1 MTPAGVAPSVTA
13 MDDLERRLTRWVES
27 DLITAEQAAAILAAE
42 RAADGGEDPGP
53 SLAATALGYLGAS
66 IALVGGVVAAS
77 REWSEMATGARLAIA
92 GGATLALLAAGFLAR
107 RQEHPALR
115 ALDGYLWF
123 LSAAGA
129 AFTAGLVA
137 HDVLELETRSIT
149 LAAGLAAVAWATPL
163 WRIRPVPLLAVA
175 AVAGLAVALEAILAH
190 LPGPPDELHGLP
202 LWGLG
207 AVLALLD
214 WGKLGWRGRGRFALA
229 GVLLLLGAQVLSF
242 GWRPAG
248 LALGIGTAVALL
260 AASVLL
266 RSMVHLGFGAA
277 GVLLF
282 LPQIVFEYLGDTL
295 GAPLALL
302 VSGIAILAGAFLTA
316 RLGGSLRQGRVQW
329 GSATAA
335 PQRKQAWLAAAAVA
349 LAVCIAIWAF
359 GVAPLPDYPSLAA
372 APDPSIPGQVAFV
385 RWGERPCVYVVPGRG
400 GPERRLRCTDDEE
413 DGEDWFGGPIAW
425 TRDGRVVVQAYSP
438 AGNRAIVLD
447 PATGRVL
454 ERIPVQE
461 PLAERAPP
469 EAEAR
474 DDGARLLVNRS
485 DGAATLGFAPRA
497 SSPREVARV
506 GGPPAY
512 RFGEARWSPDGEW
525 ILVRDSNQDL
535 LVVRALEGAPLRL
548 LADRVTGPFA
558 WHVPGRFDDAVDVD
572 SLRAAAR

>member
-1 MTPAGVAPSVTA
+1 
-13 MDDLERRLTRWVES
+13 MDDLERRLAQWVES
-27 DLITAEQAAAILAAE
+27 DLISAEQAAAILAAE
-42 RAADGGEDPGP
+42 RAPGGAEAPGP

-77 REWSEMATGARLAIA
+77 REWSEMAIGARLGLA
-92 GGATLALLAAGFLAR
+92 GGATLTLLAAGVLAR

-115 ALDGYLWF
+115 ALDGFLWF

-149 LAAGLAAVAWATPL
+149 LAAGLAAVAWAAPL
-163 WRIRPVPLLAVA
+163 WRIRPVPLLAIA
-175 AVAGLAVALEAILAH
+175 TVAGLAVALEAILAH

-214 WGKLGWRGRGRFALA
+214 WGKFARRGRGTFALA
-229 GVLLLLGAQVLSF
+229 GVLLLLGAQILSF

-260 AASVLL
+260 GASVLV

-316 RLGGSLRQGRVQW
+316 RLGGSLRRGPAPGR
-329 GSATAA
+329 SATATRQSKRA
-335 PQRKQAWLAAAAVA
+335 GIAAAAVA
-349 LAVCIAIWAF
+349 LAVCVAIWAF

-372 APDPSIPGQVAFV
+372 APDPSIPGRVAFV
-385 RWGERPCVYVVPGRG
+385 RWGERPCVYVVPARG

-413 DGEDWFGGPIAW
+413 DGEDWYGGPIAW
-425 TRDGRVVVQAYSP
+425 TRDGRIVVQAFSP
-438 AGNRAIVLD
+438 SGNRAIVLD
-447 PATGRVL
+447 PATGSLL
-454 ERIPVQE
+454 ERIAVQE

-474 DDGARLLVNRS
+474 DDGARLLVNRTG
-485 DGAATLGFAPRA
+485 GAATLGIAPRA
-497 SSPREVARV
+497 ASPRELARV
-506 GGPPAY
+506 EGPPAY

-535 LVVRALEGAPLRL
+535 LVVRAREGAALRL

-558 WHVPGRFDDAVDVD
+558 WHVPGRSDDAVDVD